1 VELVVGLF
9 TAVLGI
15 GFIAAPWLLRLTANT
30 LASTAVIAGGL
41 IVMLYGLGLVR
52 EARRKYHVQRPRH

>member
-1 VELVVGLF
+1 VELVVGLL

>member
-15 GFIAAPWLLRLTANT
+15 GFIAAPWVLRLTANT

-41 IVMLYGLGLVR
+41 IVTLYGLGLVR

>member
-1 VELVVGLF
+1 MEVVVGLL

-15 GFIAAPWLLRLTANT
+15 GFIAAPWVLQLTANT